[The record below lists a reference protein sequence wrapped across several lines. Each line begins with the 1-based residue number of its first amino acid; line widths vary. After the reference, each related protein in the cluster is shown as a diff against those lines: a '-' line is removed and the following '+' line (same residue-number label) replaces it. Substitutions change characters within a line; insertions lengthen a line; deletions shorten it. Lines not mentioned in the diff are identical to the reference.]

1 MFKLSTLIQEKRRT
15 YIQIDKKYLQIMQ
28 IIDRGKG
35 PVVKKLIV
43 KPIAE
48 MDENSAAEFLKETAH
63 DNSISL
69 NAVTIIISRD
79 KAMVRHIRLPAVDR
93 QEIDRMISF
102 EITKQTP
109 YAREEVSADYKIISS
124 NNEGYSEIMLV
135 VSPKTEIAKIHDIV
149 KISGGNINRIVLSS
163 ECMAGWFNVS
173 KKSLSGAYN
182 NCIVNIGHG
191 STEIMITSDKG
202 LDYSRTVSIGAS
214 GLHQGADEINSLWG
228 GLADEIKR
236 SVSTYQ
242 KENQAKQEYVSE
254 YILTGANS
262 VIENFKNFLS
272 TAVDKKCIALA
283 AISCMNIADGA
294 LDELG
299 IPEDVSVC
307 AICGAVY
314 IEAPIDLIPHE
325 QKRKQN
331 YNEQFKKA
339 AVALISIAVLA
350 TGIASFLFVKTYQ
363 KEQLLKKLLSA
374 FSQIAPAVQLTE
386 EKRQKLDAVKAY
398 LSGGESS
405 LDVIYRLYELM
416 PADILLVDFNY
427 DDSSKAV
434 RFNGRAGRMADV
446 FKLITVLEESD
457 VFSNVQTRSV
467 VQRQAREGSVVDFQ
481 IRCIFGGAD

>member
-15 YIQIDKKYLQIMQ
+15 YIQIDKKYIQIMQ

-124 NNEGYSEIMLV
+124 SNEGYSEIMLV

-214 GLHQGADEINSLWG
+214 GLHQGADKINSLWG

-242 KENQAKQEYVSE
+242 KENQLKQECTSE
-254 YILTGANS
+254 FIVTGASS
-262 VIENFKNFLS
+262 VMESFNRFLT
-272 TAVDKKCIALA
+272 TAVTNKCIFLPVF
-283 AISCMNIADGA
+283 SSVVLLDGA
-294 LDELG
+294 LDASG
-299 IPEDVSVC
+299 MPEDVSAC
-307 AICGAVY
+307 AICGAAY
-314 IEAPIDLIPHE
+314 LDEPINLMPE
-325 QKRKQN
+325 EYKMKYNYQSKFRK
-331 YNEQFKKA
+331 A
-339 AVALISIAVLA
+339 TTILTALAVAFIIFFSIL
-350 TGIASFLFVKTYQ
+350 GIRIYQ
-363 KEQLLKKLLSA
+363 KQQLLKQIESLY
-374 FSQIAPAVQLTE
+374 SQIQPIVEQTE
-386 EKRQKLDAVKAY
+386 EKIHRLRIVKNH
-398 LSGGESS
+398 LSDGELS
-405 LDVIYRLYELM
+405 LEVIYNLYELI
-416 PADILLVDFNY
+416 PPGISLVDFNY
-427 DDSSKAV
+427 DDLTKTV
-434 RFNGRAGRMADV
+434 RFNGRAGRMSDV
-446 FKLITVLEESD
+446 FKLVTTLEESD
-457 VFSNVQTRSV
+457 VFSNVQTHSV
-467 VQRQAREGSVVDFQ
+467 IQRQVRDGATVDFQ
-481 IRCIFGGAD
+481 IRCSFNIKD